1 MLTLLKSKKTK
12 RAIVSLFFNRTSPGT
27 PLVGKV
33 AGCDDNG
40 ILISAIS
47 PIGLWDGFQFRKME
61 HLFKAEGDGEYE
73 KKIETLFEA
82 RGETERRYPITL
94 DEGRDSLT
102 QLIDIA
108 EKSPIIVGVGIEDS
122 EEVLFGTVHSVE
134 NKLLRMTLINE
145 FGRDDGFVCI
155 NKEAIDFMELHSIEC
170 RSLELLRKS
179 QK

>member
-1 MLTLLKSKKTK
+1 MLTLLKSKKS
-12 RAIVSLFFNRTSPGT
+12 RQAIVSLFFDRTSPGT

-33 AGCDDNG
+33 AGCDADG
-40 ILISAIS
+40 ILVSAIS

-61 HLFKAEGDGEYE
+61 YLFKAEGDGEYE
-73 KKIETLFEA
+73 NKIETLFKA
-82 RGETERRYPITL
+82 RGEAERRYPITL
-94 DEGRDSLT
+94 DEGSDSLT

-108 EKSPIIVGVGIEDS
+108 AESSIIVGVGIEDS
-122 EEVLFGTVHSVE
+122 EEVLFGTVDSVE

-155 NKEAIDFMELHSIEC
+155 NKETIDYMELHSIEC

-179 QK
+179 HK